1 MSHLAPTAAYHADA
15 CPLPTRLPSRT
26 IHEQLTCPLFGLP
39 AEIRQRIYSYYLSF
53 TPADFAAGET
63 LRPTHTYL
71 DEDESKGKHGT
82 RPHHSRPLPA
92 LMLACQRAYA
102 ELAPLAHG
110 AAAVRVQRRGAYEE
124 RRVGVA
130 FHGVLRLQR
139 LRRLI
144 VVVEMEHAN
153 WNAWVAFFVDLV
165 ARAPA
170 LEHLVIDWA
179 PWDAEVGAKKVG
191 WQRRQHE
198 NKEDEFLRA
207 AEGLRELKT
216 VWLYGRG
223 IPQGWRERIEKN
235 TEAKVLKFQDRW
247 WSEAGM
253 D

>member
-1 MSHLAPTAAYHADA
+1 MSHLALVAASHADDA
-15 CPLPTRLPSRT
+15 SSRT
-26 IHEQLTCPLFGLP
+26 IHQQPTSPLFMLP
-39 AEIRQRIYSYYLSF
+39 SEIRQRIYSYYLSF

-71 DEDESKGKHGT
+71 DEDEGDEG
-82 RPHHSRPLPA
+82 RPRHSRPLPA
-92 LMLACQRAYA
+92 LMLACRRAYA

-130 FHGVLRLQR
+130 FHGILRLQR
-139 LRRLI
+139 LRRL
-144 VVVEMEHAN
+144 VLVVEMGHAN
-153 WNAWVAFFVDLV
+153 WNAWVPFFVGLV

-179 PWDAEVGAKKVG
+179 PWDAEAGAKKVG

-198 NKEDEFLRA
+198 HKEDEFLRA
-207 AEGLRELKT
+207 VEGLRELKT

-223 IPQGWRERIEKN
+223 VPRGWRERIEKN
-235 TEAKVLKFQDRW
+235 TGVKVLMFPHRW
-247 WSEAGM
+247 WSEPGM
-253 D
+253 

>member
-1 MSHLAPTAAYHADA
+1 MAHLAPAAAYHADDA
-15 CPLPTRLPSRT
+15 CPLPARLPSCT
-26 IHEQLTCPLFGLP
+26 IHQQLTCRLFGLP
-39 AEIRQRIYSYYLSF
+39 SEIRQRIYSYYLSF
-53 TPADFAAGET
+53 TPADLAAGET

-71 DEDESKGKHGT
+71 DEDES
-82 RPHHSRPLPA
+82 RPRHCRPLPA
-92 LMLACQRAYA
+92 LMLACRRGYA

-130 FHGVLRLQR
+130 FHGVLWLWR
-139 LRRLI
+139 LRRL
-144 VVVEMEHAN
+144 VLVVEMEHAN
-153 WNAWVAFFVDLV
+153 WNAWVPFFVGLV

-179 PWDAEVGAKKVG
+179 PWDAEIGAKKVG

-207 AEGLRELKT
+207 VEGLRELKT

-223 IPQGWRERIEKN
+223 VPQGWRERIEKN
-235 TEAKVLKFQDRW
+235 TGAKVLKFRDRW
-247 WSEAGM
+247 WSEADMG
-253 D
+253 